1 MNVRTKSSNKGL
13 ILVLIMVSLLIGSC
27 THAPIQYFDN
37 TPVVSNSCSA
47 DTVYFQNEILPLLNS
62 TCATTG
68 CHNAVSAKHDVVLTD
83 YNSVMHTGGI
93 NLALPSESKIY
104 KVLLK
109 SNDERMPP
117 SPAQAWTSSQANRLL
132 TWISQGAI
140 NNACLEATC
149 DTTNVTFK
157 SSVDPI
163 FQTYCYGCHS
173 ATNASGNVDLTNF
186 NQLFTLINNGALLA
200 SIRHDAGYSPMPKG
214 SSKLSD
220 CEIGTIAIW
229 ARDTTLTGN
238 GSGSCDTT
246 NVTFKSSVDPIFQTY
261 CYGCHSATNASGN
274 VDLTNFDQLAI
285 LINNGALLGS
295 IRHDAGYSPMP
306 KGSSK
311 LSDCEIGTITIW
323 VRDTTLTGSGG
334 GGSTG
339 NTCDPDTV
347 YFQNTVLPLLTSGC
361 AVSGCHDATTRK
373 HGVQLTDY
381 SSIMQ
386 TGGVSAGNPNGS
398 KLYTILSSGG
408 GGDKDDGIMPPYP
421 RAPFT
426 TDQKNIVKNWIL
438 QGAKNNYCDSG
449 CDTTNVT
456 FSGSVFPIV
465 ETYCLSCHNG
475 NSPGG
480 GIYLRNY
487 NDLVAVAN
495 NGKLM
500 GSIRHDQ
507 GYSPM
512 PKNGNKLSDCQ
523 ISTFNIWIKNGT
535 PNN

>member
-1 MNVRTKSSNKGL
+1 MKALIQKTSVGIIFLFTTFGL
-13 ILVLIMVSLLIGSC
+13 FWGGC
-27 THAPIQYFDN
+27 THAPGVYFDN
-37 TPVVSNSCSA
+37 NPVISTTCST

-132 TWISQGAI
+132 TWISQEAI
-140 NNACLEATC
+140 NNACLEAAC
-149 DTTNVTFK
+149 DTTHVTFK
-157 SSVDPI
+157 ASVDPI
-163 FQTYCYGCHS
+163 FQTNCYGCHS
-173 ATNASGNVDLTNF
+173 ATNASGN
-186 NQLFTLINNGALLA
+186 I
-200 SIRHDAGYSPMPKG
+200 
-214 SSKLSD
+214 
-220 CEIGTIAIW
+220 
-229 ARDTTLTGN
+229 
-238 GSGSCDTT
+238 
-246 NVTFKSSVDPIFQTY
+246 
-261 CYGCHSATNASGN
+261 
-274 VDLTNFDQLAI
+274 DLTNFDQLSI
-285 LINNGALLGS
+285 LINNGSLLGS

-311 LSDCEIGTITIW
+311 LSDCEINTIAIW
-323 VRDTTLTGSGG
+323 VRDTTLTSSGG

-339 NTCDPDTV
+339 STCDPDTV

-408 GGDKDDGIMPPYP
+408 GDKDDDIMPPYP

-438 QGAKNNYCDSG
+438 QGAKNNFCDSG

-456 FSGSVFPIV
+456 FSGNVFPIV

-487 NDLVAVAN
+487 SDLVAVAN

-523 ISTFNIWIKNGT
+523 IATFNIWIKNGT